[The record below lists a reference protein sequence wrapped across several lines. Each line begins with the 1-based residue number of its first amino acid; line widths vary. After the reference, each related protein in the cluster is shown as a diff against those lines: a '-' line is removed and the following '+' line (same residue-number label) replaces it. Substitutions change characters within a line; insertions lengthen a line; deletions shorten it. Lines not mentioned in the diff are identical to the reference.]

1 MWVLVAPPG
10 SRLAADP
17 SNFLQRRRRPAEQ
30 WCLATRRGEGRYGQS
45 LKKLEVSSTSPEML
59 LELVRLQGF
68 KSFAKATE
76 VAFCPHFTC
85 ITGPNGSGKS
95 NILDA
100 ICFALTEDS
109 LQHLRVRSFSELVST
124 DADVE
129 SGSVALTFSTRAGDD
144 TVKVKLSASVRKED
158 GSREFKLDGVK
169 KSVKDIRAFLKM
181 EGLDVESKSAILYQ
195 NTVMALSEKSGRELA
210 AMVGRPS
217 RARLPDAAGPARAC

>member
-1 MWVLVAPPG
+1 
-10 SRLAADP
+10 
-17 SNFLQRRRRPAEQ
+17 
-30 WCLATRRGEGRYGQS
+30 
-45 LKKLEVSSTSPEML
+45 ML

-217 RARLPDAAGPARAC
+217 LARDCPTQLGLRARAERGLRARAALR